1 MNVPIWI
8 PSTPRQS
15 GPGVAGVGPNSSSAI
30 KKVRDF
36 IQVTDLSAH
45 ELLEV
50 GRLQLSLK
58 GFSGRRKHTKH

>member
-15 GPGVAGVGPNSSSAI
+15 GPGVAGVGSNSSSAI
-30 KKVRDF
+30 KRVHDF

-50 GRLQLSLK
+50 GQAA
-58 GFSGRRKHTKH
+58 T